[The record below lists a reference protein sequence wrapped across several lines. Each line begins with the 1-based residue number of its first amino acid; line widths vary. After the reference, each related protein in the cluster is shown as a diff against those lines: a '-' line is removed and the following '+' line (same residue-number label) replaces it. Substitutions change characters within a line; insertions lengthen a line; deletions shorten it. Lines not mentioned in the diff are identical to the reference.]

1 MPNETVKPAVR
12 DCMNQIVALVAK
24 ANGLATAAKNCC
36 EAGDYDAGFRIALE
50 FEPYL
55 HDANSLI
62 SAVSTL
68 RRCSASSP

>member
-1 MPNETVKPAVR
+1 
-12 DCMNQIVALVAK
+12 MNQIVALVAK